1 MADQTGTHGQLMS
14 LPTRF
19 IDCCLAAASAL
30 LLAAPAAGASRLDP
44 DQMLIEVYK
53 DLGARHLRD
62 ALAKADAL
70 AAAYPNF
77 QLGHLIRGDLL
88 LMQTSAV
95 DRIGAVHGAAPE
107 ALADLRQEAAARIKA
122 LTERPDASRVPRA
135 VLQLRPDQK
144 RVLVVD
150 ARRSRL
156 YVYENRQGELRFQQD
171 FYISQGKLGIN
182 KEKEGDQKTPLG
194 VYYITS
200 RLAGYRLPDFYGV
213 GALPLSYPN
222 EWDKLQGREGSGIW
236 LHGTPSSNYSRPPLS
251 SDGCVVLANPDL
263 RQVYGAIEI
272 NKTPVVI
279 SRDAEFVPR
288 LQVEAERG
296 QAQALVENWRAALE
310 RQDVE
315 QLRRQYAARFRSE
328 QADTL
333 DELLARQQKGLQ
345 HLNKPSLT
353 LRELSLFRY
362 PGEEMIVATFTM
374 DAVSGSKRSSIRKRQ
389 YWGREA
395 GHWKIL
401 SETGW
406 TA

>member
-1 MADQTGTHGQLMS
+1 MRW
-14 LPTRF
+14 PIRF
-19 IDCCLAAASAL
+19 LAYCLAAAGASL
-30 LLAAPAAGASRLDP
+30 SAAPAAGAGRPDP

-62 ALAKADAL
+62 ALAKTDAL
-70 AAAYPNF
+70 VAAYPNF

-88 LMQTSAV
+88 LMQTRAI
-95 DRIGAVHGAAPE
+95 DRIGAVDGAAPE
-107 ALADLRQEAAARIKA
+107 ALADLRQEALARIKA
-122 LTERPDASRVPRA
+122 LTERPDPSRVPRA

-156 YVYENRQGELRFQQD
+156 YVYENRQGELQFQQD

-182 KEKEGDQKTPLG
+182 KEREGDQKTPLG
-194 VYYITS
+194 VYYITG
-200 RLAGYRLPDFYGV
+200 RLAGHRLPDFYGV

-222 EWDKLQGREGSGIW
+222 EWDRLQGREGSGIW
-236 LHGTPSSNYSRPPLS
+236 LHGTPSRNYSRPPLS
-251 SDGCVVLANPDL
+251 SDGCVVLTNPDL
-263 RQVYGAIEI
+263 RQVYAAAEV
-272 NKTPVVI
+272 NRTPVVI
-279 SRDAEFVPR
+279 ARDAEFVPR
-288 LQVEAERG
+288 QQVQAERG
-296 QAQALVENWRAALE
+296 QAQALVEGWRTALE
-310 RQDVE
+310 QQDME
-315 QLRRQYAARFRSE
+315 QLRRQYAARFRTE

-333 DELLARQQKGLQ
+333 DAWLERQRKGLQ
-345 HLNKPSLT
+345 HLNKPSLS

-374 DAVSGSKRSSIRKRQ
+374 DAVSGGRRSAIRKRQ

-395 GHWKIL
+395 GHWKIV

>member
-1 MADQTGTHGQLMS
+1 MRLC
-14 LPTRF
+14 TRF
-19 IDCCLAAASAL
+19 LGCCLAAASAF
-30 LLAAPAAGASRLDP
+30 LLAAPAAGAGRIDP

-53 DLGARHLRD
+53 DLGNRHLRD

-70 AAAYPNF
+70 ATAYPTF

-88 LMQTSAV
+88 LMQTQAV
-95 DRIGAVHGAAPE
+95 EKLGAVEGAAPE
-107 ALADLRQEAAARIKA
+107 ALADLRQEAMARIRA
-122 LTERPDASRVPRA
+122 LTERPDPSRVPRA

-171 FYISQGKLGIN
+171 FYISQGKLGTS
-182 KEKEGDQKTPLG
+182 KAKEGDQKTPLG

-200 RLAGYRLPDFYGV
+200 RVAGYRLPDFYGV

-236 LHGTPSSNYSRPPLS
+236 LHGTPSTNYSRPPLS
-251 SDGCVVLANPDL
+251 SDGCVVLTNPDL
-263 RQVYGAIEI
+263 RQVYAGVEV

-279 SRDAEFVPR
+279 ARDAEFVPR
-288 LQVEAERG
+288 QQVEAERG
-296 QAQALVENWRAALE
+296 QAQAMVEHWRAAFEL
-310 RQDVE
+310 QDAE
-315 QLRRQYAARFRSE
+315 QLRRYYASGFRSE
-328 QADTL
+328 QAETL
-333 DELLARQQKGLQ
+333 DDWLARQQKGIQ
-345 HLNKPSLT
+345 HLNKPTLA

-374 DAVSGSKRSSIRKRQ
+374 DAVSGSKRASIRKRQ
-389 YWGREA
+389 YWSREA
-395 GHWKIL
+395 GQWKIV
-401 SETGW
+401 SESGW

>member
-1 MADQTGTHGQLMS
+1 MS
-14 LPTRF
+14 LCTRF
-19 IDCCLAAASAL
+19 LGCCLAAASAL
-30 LLAAPAAGASRLDP
+30 LTAAPAAGASRIDP
-44 DQMLIEVYK
+44 DQMLIELYK
-53 DLGARHLRD
+53 DLGNRHLRD

-70 AAAYPNF
+70 VAAYPTF

-88 LMQTSAV
+88 LMQTRTI
-95 DRIGAVHGAAPE
+95 DRIGAVEGAAPE
-107 ALADLRQEAAARIKA
+107 ALADLRQEAIARVRA
-122 LTERPDASRVPRA
+122 LTERPDPSKLPRA
-135 VLQLRPDQK
+135 VLQLRSDQK

-150 ARRSRL
+150 AHRSRL

-182 KEKEGDQKTPLG
+182 KAREGDQKTPLG

-200 RLAGYRLPDFYGV
+200 RLAGHRLPDFYGV

-236 LHGTPSSNYSRPPLS
+236 LHGTPSRNYSRPPLS
-251 SDGCVVLANPDL
+251 SDGCVVLTNPDL
-263 RQVYGAIEI
+263 RQVYAEVEI

-279 SRDAEFVPR
+279 ARDAEFVPR
-288 LQVEAERG
+288 QQVQAERG
-296 QAQALVENWRAALE
+296 QAQAMVESWRAALE
-310 RQDVE
+310 LQDVE
-315 QLRRQYAARFRSE
+315 QLRRHYASRFRSE

-333 DELLARQQKGLQ
+333 DDWLARQRKGIQ
-345 HLNKPSLT
+345 HLNKPALA

-374 DAVSGSKRSSIRKRQ
+374 DAVSGGKRASIRKRQ

-395 GHWKIL
+395 GHWKIV
-401 SETGW
+401 SESGW

>member
-1 MADQTGTHGQLMS
+1 MGSCKRILG
-14 LPTRF
+14 
-19 IDCCLAAASAL
+19 CCLAAASPF
-30 LLAAPAAGASRLDP
+30 LLAAPAAGAGTDP

-53 DLGARHLRD
+53 DLGQRHLRD
-62 ALAKADAL
+62 ALAKADGL
-70 AAAYPNF
+70 VTAYPTF

-88 LMQTSAV
+88 LMQTQAV
-95 DRIGAVHGAAPE
+95 DRLGAVEGTAPE
-107 ALADLRQEAAARIKA
+107 ALADLRQEAMARIRA
-122 LTERPDASRVPRA
+122 ITERPDASKVPRA

-144 RVLVVD
+144 RVLVAD

-182 KEKEGDQKTPLG
+182 KAREGDQKTPLG

-200 RLAGYRLPDFYGV
+200 RLAGHRLPDFYGV

-236 LHGTPSSNYSRPPLS
+236 LHGTPSRNYSRPPLS
-251 SDGCVVLANPDL
+251 SDGCVVLTNPDL
-263 RQVYGAIEI
+263 RQVYAGVEI

-279 SRDAEFVPR
+279 ARDAEFVPR
-288 LQVEAERG
+288 QQVEAERA
-296 QAQALVENWRAALE
+296 QAQAMVEGWRASLE
-310 RQDVE
+310 LQDVE
-315 QLRRQYAARFRSE
+315 QLRRHYASGFRSE

-333 DELLARQQKGLQ
+333 DDWLARQRKGIQ
-345 HLNKPSLT
+345 HLSKPTLA

-374 DAVSGSKRSSIRKRQ
+374 DAVAGGKRASIRKRQ

-395 GHWKIL
+395 GHWKIV
-401 SETGW
+401 SESGW